1 MLVVTQ
7 VKGEYTLGQWR
18 GVVAVGIWWLGQWH
32 LDPNLW
38 GLGEG

>member
-1 MLVVTQ
+1 MLVVMQ
-7 VKGEYTLGQWR
+7 VKGEYTL
-18 GVVAVGIWWLGQWH
+18 AVGCFEVGQWH